1 MLFHGD
7 SQLLQHDEIQYYC
20 RRTKNSRR
28 ALSAA
33 RLNGLLGNYTGYARA
48 LKDDSSRL
56 GARDDDFQ
64 PRAERDGDALPSL
77 GERENLLMF
86 V

>member
-33 RLNGLLGNYTGYARA
+33 RVNGLLGNYTGYARA
-48 LKDDSSRL
+48 LKDDLSRL
-56 GARDDDFQ
+56 GARDDFQ
-64 PRAERDGDALPSL
+64 PRAERDGDAAVTG
-77 GERENLLMF
+77 GERES
-86 V
+86 